1 MSLNRIINIR
11 ALIGS
16 DRIRIPT
23 PEKNNPTRPWTG
35 WDTETKIRK
44 TKNRFEKSL
53 IWSQLEITFLKFRI
67 IFSINQ
73 INLLKNPTMPKLLLF
88 AKSADLAIVFD
99 GR

>member
-44 TKNRFEKSL
+44 TKNRFEK
-53 IWSQLEITFLKFRI
+53 KFNLVAAGNNL
-67 IFSINQ
+67 FETSNYFFNQ
-73 INLLKNPTMPKLLLF
+73 SDKLAENSKYAKNVNIRKI
-88 AKSADLAIVFD
+88 SCIGCSV
-99 GR
+99 